1 MITCHGYSYSSVST
15 PPTILV
21 TLLAS
26 PQLQITAA
34 AVVFEVAV
42 DAEIAAD
49 IVEGEVVVDVVGA
62 KKRIYMVE
70 I

>member
-1 MITCHGYSYSSVST
+1 MITCHGYSCSMVST

-26 PQLQITAA
+26 PQLQDMAA
-34 AVVFEVAV
+34 AVVFEVVV

-49 IVEGEVVVDVVGA
+49 IVEDGVVVDVVGA
-62 KKRIYMVE
+62 K
-70 I
+70 

>member
-1 MITCHGYSYSSVST
+1 MITCHGYSCSSVST

-26 PQLQITAA
+26 PQLQVTAA
-34 AVVFEVAV
+34 GIFEVEE
-42 DAEIAAD
+42 AEVAAD

>member
-1 MITCHGYSYSSVST
+1 M
-15 PPTILV
+15 
-21 TLLAS
+21 
-26 PQLQITAA
+26 AA
-34 AVVFEVAV
+34 AVVFEVVV

-49 IVEGEVVVDVVGA
+49 IVEDGVVVDVVGA

>member
-1 MITCHGYSYSSVST
+1 M
-15 PPTILV
+15 
-21 TLLAS
+21 
-26 PQLQITAA
+26 AA
-34 AVVFEVAV
+34 AVVFEVVV